1 MRSSPRSATQ
11 IAIRFTTVLAAIA
24 GVAVAAAAFAQV
36 PSPYPAKPVRIII
49 PFPTG
54 GGAEQASRILANHLT
69 KALGQPFVIE
79 ARPGGNT
86 IIGAEAVAKSAPD
99 GYTLF
104 VSGPSTMTSNPVLY
118 AGRLPYDPQRDF
130 VPVGMVSKTPYF
142 LVVPASLPARS
153 LQELLALARSKPGE
167 LSYASNGNATTNH
180 LGYELLARAGDAT
193 FTHVPYKGF
202 GQAMPDLLSG
212 RVSTIMADLFFV
224 SPAIKA
230 GQLRLLAVTSASAR
244 RSCPMRR
251 RSRSRACPASTSS
264 SGSRCSRRPGTPPD
278 VWRSSMRKC
287 AVPRDPEA
295 RDAYRQLGH
304 EAAGSTPEALRAVV
318 AADREKYARVIREA
332 GIKAD

>member
-1 MRSSPRSATQ
+1 MHAMWMS
-11 IAIRFTTVLAAIA
+11 
-24 GVAVAAAAFAQV
+24 AVAAAVLGCAAPLALAQA
-36 PSPYPAKPVRIII
+36 PAPAYPAKPVRVVI

-54 GGAEQASRILANHLT
+54 GGAEQATRILANHLT
-69 KALGQPFVIE
+69 KSLGQPFVIE

-104 VSGPSTMTSNPVLY
+104 VCGPSTMTSNPVLY
-118 AGRLPYDPQRDF
+118 AGKLPYDPQRDF
-130 VPVGMVSKTPYF
+130 VAVGMVSRTPYF
-142 LVVPASLPARS
+142 LVVPSSLPAKS
-153 LQELLALARSKPGE
+153 LPELLALAKAKPGE

-180 LGYELLARAGDAT
+180 LGYEILARAGGAT

-224 SPAIKA
+224 APAIKA
-230 GQLRLLAVTSASAR
+230 GQLRLLAVTSAE
-244 RSCPMRR
+244 RSPLAPETPTVAEQGVPGFDIVVWFAMF
-251 RSRSRACPASTSS
+251 APA
-264 SGSRCSRRPGTPPD
+264 GTPPD
-278 VWRSSMRKC
+278 VIAKLNAEMRRFL
-287 AVPRDPEA
+287 ATDEA

-318 AADREKYARVIREA
+318 AADYEKYARVIREA
-332 GIKAD
+332 GIRAD

>member
-1 MRSSPRSATQ
+1 MHATWT
-11 IAIRFTTVLAAIA
+11 A
-24 GVAVAAAAFAQV
+24 AVAAAAIACAAPAALAQT
-36 PSPYPAKPVRIII
+36 YPAKPVRVII

-54 GGAEQASRILANHLT
+54 GGAEQATRIVANHLT
-69 KALGQPFVIE
+69 KALGQPFVVE

-104 VSGPSTMTSNPVLY
+104 VCGPSTMTSNPVLY
-118 AGRLPYDPQRDF
+118 AGKLPYDPQRDF

-142 LVVPASLPARS
+142 LVVPASLPAKS
-153 LQELLALARSKPGE
+153 LPELLALAKAKPGE

-180 LGYELLARAGDAT
+180 LGYEILARAGGAT

-224 SPAIKA
+224 LPSIKS
-230 GQLRLLAVTSASAR
+230 GQLRLLAVTSAE
-244 RSCPMRR
+244 RSPLMPD
-251 RSRSRACPASTSS
+251 APTVAEQGVPGFDIVVWFAMFAPA
-264 SGSRCSRRPGTPPD
+264 GTPPE
-278 VWRSSMRKC
+278 VVGKLGAEMRKFLST
-287 AVPRDPEA
+287 PEA

-304 EAAGSTPEALRAVV
+304 EAAGSTPEVLQAVV

-332 GIKAD
+332 GIRAE